1 MRVLNNIDVFQINI
15 EGSSQEYYFPQN
27 VSWADKK
34 INRIVVVGS
43 TSQEGQTSPIDGQ
56 TPLLSVA
63 NLRNMYVDLVGKN
76 DLEIARNL
84 SVEQIIFFNN
94 HIVNV
99 NAVLALQLC
108 RFTFSSAPEY
118 GCFLVYVIYEESEKE
133 LLLSESVT
141 IQFPLSASADITIK
155 EIIDEYM
162 HAKTERVTAVVAWNA
177 EETPFYLTLR
187 DEKDTF
193 VFNSV
198 HSCLMRS
205 QTNNG
210 DPSNSQIYPLALN
223 FKDVDM
229 DNSFVRNATNKDITI
244 TLTFFYS

>member
-84 SVEQIIFFNN
+84 YVEQIIFFNN

-210 DPSNSQIYPLALN
+210 DPFNSQIYPLALN